1 MSETQ
6 TFKRLYVKTNS
17 ICLELDQKIP
27 KKSVAVGMIGEIIQ
41 NIDTLLTMLSSLSYV
56 KIDERNNGLPIN
68 LNDAEDIPSPP
79 YAKEI
84 YILYQSNAQ
93 IVLEDWKFR
102 IWKTIL
108 DKYPDDLRYRKLYLE
123 ALLTQAEKCVDI
135 FSSLGE
141 QVWIEWQKDMLSQQA
156 NTVGWLSYLY
166 ISDKDRL
173 EHALMVLEKGYV
185 VAGFTHLDWDN
196 RKYIHDTKARLL
208 LKLNREDEAYAII
221 YQTLT
226 AHPEHTDFDDLK
238 ETEPYL
244 QWIQKKKQQEKAA
257 IKKAK
262 DDKKAFEQ
270 LVKEEQTKVVNQFLN
285 PAHPLVV
292 QHTDV
297 LNLIKQRM
305 VAVRLRKQYYESGWE
320 KMRNQVDSASE
331 TDYSLKPWSEK
342 QIATYQTKHEIQL
355 PDELKVYLMEIGEG
369 GGSYFCWGNP
379 IVMEK
384 KKNAIQILKTPFPI
398 TADKIHDINHYW
410 KIKAWVMLD
419 YYFEGE
425 EDEGDGVEELIKY
438 LKRKKILHRGNTLQE
453 LFAIDGSHELGC
465 LFLGYSDSQD
475 GLYLVMN
482 GEFEGEVW
490 VDTLQY
496 SIEEGGCFGAA
507 TPERRK
513 FLSFIA
519 GSLLANAEGYANASE
534 EGAWL

>member
-6 TFKRLYVKTNS
+6 KFKQLYVSTNNA
-17 ICLELDQKIP
+17 CLKLNGQITE
-27 KKSVAVGMIGEIIQ
+27 KSVDITMVEQIIQ
-41 NIDTLLTMLSSLSYV
+41 NIEVLIILLPSLSYV
-56 KIDERNNGLPIN
+56 KIDDRNMGLPIN
-68 LNDAEDIPSPP
+68 LDDADNIPKSPYPEGTNIIYP
-79 YAKEI
+79 Y
-84 YILYQSNAQ
+84 SAQ
-93 IVLEDWKFR
+93 LVLEDWKLR
-102 IWKTIL
+102 VWNAIL
-108 DKYPDDLRYRKLYLE
+108 DKEPGIVEDEQRYLE
-123 ALLTQAEKCVDI
+123 PALAQAEKCI
-135 FSSLGE
+135 NMLLSLE
-141 QVWIEWQKDMLSQQA
+141 SHIWAEWQKNMLSQQA
-156 NTVGWLSYLY
+156 NTIGWLSYLY
-166 ISDKDRL
+166 IKDQNRL
-173 EHALMVLEKGYV
+173 EHALTVLDKGYV
-185 VAGFTHLDWDN
+185 FAGFHHLDWDN
-196 RKYIHDTKARLL
+196 RKYIHDTKVRLL
-208 LKLNREDEAYAII
+208 LKLNREDEAYAIV
-221 YQTLT
+221 YQMLT

-238 ETEPYL
+238 DTEPYL
-244 QWIQKKKQQEKAA
+244 QWIKKKKQQEKAA

-262 DDKKAFEQ
+262 EDKKAFEK
-270 LVKEEQTKVVNQFLN
+270 LVKDEQTKVVNQFLN

-292 QHTDV
+292 QHADV

-320 KMRNQVDSASE
+320 KMRNQVDSAPE
-331 TDYSLKPWSEK
+331 TDYMLKPWSEK
-342 QIATYQTKHEIQL
+342 QITTYQTKHEIQL

-369 GGSYFCWGNP
+369 GGSYFCWRNP

-419 YYFEGE
+419 SYFAGE
-425 EDEGDGVEELIKY
+425 EEEEEGVKELIKY
-438 LKRKKILHRGNTLQE
+438 LKRKKILHKGNTLQE

-482 GEFEGEVW
+482 GVFEGEVW

-513 FLSFIA
+513 FLSFMA
-519 GSLLANAEGYANASE
+519 GSLLANAEGYADASE